1 MDSRELSALSRGLKY
16 LTVGNPK
23 TLKGNGAGYLTG
35 ILHLAPAWESGYNVC
50 PFATAECAAACL
62 NTSGRG
68 AMKKVQDA
76 RIRKTKA
83 FFDDRPAFLKELHG
97 DIWLVINIAAHHGM
111 TPAIR
116 LNGTSD
122 IPWERHGVPQAWP
135 GIVFY
140 DYSKW
145 PVRRDLPANY
155 HLTFSFS
162 GANLAECRAAL
173 QNGMNVAVPFIKA
186 PANWLGYPVVSGD
199 DDDLRFLN
207 KGPCI
212 IALRPK
218 GRLAKLPSSI
228 FLGDNHHDV

>member
-1 MDSRELSALSRGLKY
+1 MRR
-16 LTVGNPK
+16 
-23 TLKGNGAGYLTG
+23 
-35 ILHLAPAWESGYNVC
+35 
-50 PFATAECAAACL
+50 
-62 NTSGRG
+62 
-68 AMKKVQDA
+68 VQDA

-83 FFDDRPAFLKELHG
+83 FFDDRSAFLKELHG
-97 DIWLVINIAAHHGM
+97 DVWLVVSIAAHYGM

-135 GIVFY
+135 GITFY

-162 GANLAECRAAL
+162 GANLAECRTAL
-173 QNGMNVAVPFIKA
+173 QNGMNVAVPFMKA
-186 PANWLGYPVVSGD
+186 PPTWLGYPGVSGD